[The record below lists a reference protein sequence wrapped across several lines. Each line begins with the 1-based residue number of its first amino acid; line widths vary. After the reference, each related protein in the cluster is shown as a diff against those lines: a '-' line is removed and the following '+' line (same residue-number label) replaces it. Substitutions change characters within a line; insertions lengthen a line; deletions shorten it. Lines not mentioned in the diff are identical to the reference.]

1 MKGTSA
7 SGRDRKTTVMG
18 IGGMSCAGCVRTVE
32 KALSSV
38 PGVEGATV
46 NLATE
51 KAVVR
56 FEPAVL
62 KMADLEAA
70 VRGAGFRVVKQQ
82 SGDGDEGAWQEARRR
97 LVWVWA
103 LVAPAMALMVVH
115 MSGVHVPGFV
125 WVEVALGA
133 AAVFGPGF
141 RTLRKAFGS
150 VRTGAA
156 SMDVLIALG
165 TIAALGSG
173 VAALA
178 GAGITSFAGIAG
190 MIMAFHLTGRFIEA
204 RARGRA
210 SQAVRKLVELGAK
223 TARVL
228 EDGHEKELRLELVSP
243 GMVMVVR
250 PGEKMPTDGVIVEG
264 TTTVDESM
272 ATGESLPVERGPGDE
287 VIGATVN
294 QYGLIKVRATKVG
307 KDTFLSQVIRLVEQA
322 QGSRVPIQQFA
333 DRVTARFV
341 PVVLGVAVL
350 TFLAWLLFADSLR
363 PVLVW
368 ASGFLPWVEPQLS
381 ALSLALF
388 AGIAVLVIA
397 CPCAL
402 GLATP
407 TALTVGTGMGAQRGV
422 LFRSGEA
429 LQVLKDVKAVVLDK
443 TGTITMGRPGVTD
456 TVPARGVV
464 AEELLGVAAAL
475 EHGSEHP
482 VASAVV
488 RAAQAAE
495 VELPAA
501 SGVEAKPG
509 RGVAGVVDGKPSLV
523 GKAGLLRED
532 GIDLGEMSDRAA
544 ELEKGGRTVLHVAHG
559 GRLLGMLGVA
569 DTVKPDSARAIADLK
584 ELGIVPVMLTGDN
597 RAAAQG
603 VATEVGI
610 SEFVAEV
617 LPAHKQARVTELRER
632 YGRVAMVGDG
642 INDAPALKAAD
653 VGIAIGTGT
662 DVAIEA
668 SDVTLVRGSLTGVV
682 SAVRL
687 SRATFRKIRQN
698 LFWAFF
704 YNLVAVPLAMLGLLH
719 PLIAEAAMAFSSIN
733 VVLNSLRLKRTRT

>member
-350 TFLAWLLFADSLR
+350 TFLAWLLFAGSFR

-523 GKAGLLRED
+523 GKSGLLRED

-544 ELEKGGRTVLHVAHG
+544 ELEKTGRTVLHVAHG